1 MRLHIILLLL
11 LFLQLTAGALKCDPS
26 HIHGPPG
33 EYEFTDQGKKL
44 KCTGGKEIE
53 ITGRIVKYPIL
64 YCYETQ
70 GWADQN
76 GSLNPVVKADE
87 ALFFACKAKDPLSS
101 DKCVEKLIKGVI
113 PKEYTF
119 DNNKVLKCKNNK
131 QIMIEGNPTPFD
143 ELKCDETEGWKD
155 GATKID
161 KEAEKELKIEC
172 KAHKCDGSYISGV
185 KFQTNSKDGKY
196 ENNKLTCKDTKNAI
210 EYMKKLYPEVTC
222 DETDGWKSGPEKLD
236 TKANAILY
244 VKCAA
249 KACHQSL
256 ITGFKDATMTYD
268 STHKLTC
275 NEVEEAIEYTAS
287 GKNKL
292 ADSVTCDPLSKWKGQ
307 ANADTGVLATDAF
320 AVSCVKKACHE
331 DLITVTEKVD
341 RTVPNELKC
350 KQNGMKLKVDNA
362 EYDKLICDNT
372 LGWKDSSGTTAVKQ
386 ATDRFT
392 VTCNAAA
399 PPTPCAI
406 KQPVPGIIF
415 NSDKK
420 TLTCDPNV
428 PAEITYQGTPYDCEG
443 FIITCDVTSG
453 WTKDTTQFAPA
464 NLPLDVSYTKYCA
477 TAADVVYKTSS
488 DGGSYSV
495 TCKGPALL
503 EYTENGAAQPVKEMT
518 CSKADGWEKDRSDIQ
533 KPSNVVLQELKCNKV
548 CNKHQKPQGS
558 DANGVAQWEDGL
570 TDLAESIEEPGK
582 VRFECNKKLIGD
594 KNNVI
599 ELNGKLV
606 NSHLYCDPKGGYKD
620 FNDIKL
626 TDAADLVK
634 IACVDSLCKSSA
646 DQNYET
652 CGAIDKTEIPDG
664 YKCLENEY
672 SPFSYTDDP
681 NQLNCKKN
689 SNLNRVFARKLNPP
703 AFLDETLVCKE
714 NTHWYKYGDAEQ
726 KAISDPITLL
736 CMQLRCNA
744 CQQLKGTELKTY
756 SPGTPTKC
764 ATHNCTNNLWKIKR
778 VKDQETVEEEY
789 AGEVTCS
796 AKELF
801 DGKWVIDENSASPIA
816 IAEGECIT
824 SVETCTKAAKL
835 ETACKGEWEGCT
847 TITLNDDTAVTC
859 PVGKMFYMQR
869 GMANLEEG
877 AESIKCDKTK
887 GVWTVTRNGGNDE
900 LRRGGTVVCA
910 GTNPAPTTTTT
921 EAPKDPCDICPKEY
935 KTCDKCDPNNKD
947 LKRSEN
953 KDSGKCEAFVEFAT
967 MSKFETDK
975 GTVEGK
981 LFCGKKTGYIW
992 EDEKGEAVGKFANY
1006 KQPPNDKTKEAQTG
1020 LIVGGAVGGVF
1031 VLVIIA
1037 VIIIWT
1043 IVITRRRR
1051 RAEDDKDDETKKRML
1066 EEGKKRKKQRGDNDE
1081 ILDEVSVDAPSEIK
1095 L

>member
-11 LFLQLTAGALKCDPS
+11 TNL
-26 HIHGPPG
+26 
-33 EYEFTDQGKKL
+33 
-44 KCTGGKEIE
+44 
-53 ITGRIVKYPIL
+53 PI
-64 YCYETQ
+64 
-70 GWADQN
+70 
-76 GSLNPVVKADE
+76 K
-87 ALFFACKAKDPLSS
+87 
-101 DKCVEKLIKGVI
+101 
-113 PKEYTF
+113 YTF

-185 KFQTNSKDGKY
+185 KFQTNSKDVR
-196 ENNKLTCKDTKNAI
+196 
-210 EYMKKLYPEVTC
+210 YMKKLYPEVTC

-594 KNNVI
+594 KNN
-599 ELNGKLV
+599 
-606 NSHLYCDPKGGYKD
+606 
-620 FNDIKL
+620 
-626 TDAADLVK
+626 
-634 IACVDSLCKSSA
+634 
-646 DQNYET
+646 
-652 CGAIDKTEIPDG
+652 
-664 YKCLENEY
+664 
-672 SPFSYTDDP
+672 PFSYTDDP

-714 NTHWYKYGDAEQ
+714 
-726 KAISDPITLL
+726 
-736 CMQLRCNA
+736 
-744 CQQLKGTELKTY
+744 
-756 SPGTPTKC
+756 
-764 ATHNCTNNLWKIKR
+764 NCTNNLWKIKR

-1066 EEGKKRKKQRGDNDE
+1066 EEGKKRKKQRGDRC
-1081 ILDEVSVDAPSEIK
+1081 PF
-1095 L
+1095 

>member
-1 MRLHIILLLL
+1 MAIR
-11 LFLQLTAGALKCDPS
+11 
-26 HIHGPPG
+26 
-33 EYEFTDQGKKL
+33 
-44 KCTGGKEIE
+44 
-53 ITGRIVKYPIL
+53 
-64 YCYETQ
+64 
-70 GWADQN
+70 
-76 GSLNPVVKADE
+76 
-87 ALFFACKAKDPLSS
+87 
-101 DKCVEKLIKGVI
+101 
-113 PKEYTF
+113 
-119 DNNKVLKCKNNK
+119 
-131 QIMIEGNPTPFD
+131 
-143 ELKCDETEGWKD
+143 
-155 GATKID
+155 
-161 KEAEKELKIEC
+161 
-172 KAHKCDGSYISGV
+172 
-185 KFQTNSKDGKY
+185 
-196 ENNKLTCKDTKNAI
+196 DTSV
-210 EYMKKLYPEVTC
+210 P
-222 DETDGWKSGPEKLD
+222 
-236 TKANAILY
+236 
-244 VKCAA
+244 
-249 KACHQSL
+249 
-256 ITGFKDATMTYD
+256 
-268 STHKLTC
+268 
-275 NEVEEAIEYTAS
+275 YTAS

-320 AVSCVKKACHE
+320 A
-331 DLITVTEKVD
+331 
-341 RTVPNELKC
+341 
-350 KQNGMKLKVDNA
+350 
-362 EYDKLICDNT
+362 
-372 LGWKDSSGTTAVKQ
+372 
-386 ATDRFT
+386 
-392 VTCNAAA
+392 
-399 PPTPCAI
+399 
-406 KQPVPGIIF
+406 IIF

-570 TDLAESIEEPGK
+570 TDL
-582 VRFECNKKLIGD
+582 
-594 KNNVI
+594 
-599 ELNGKLV
+599 
-606 NSHLYCDPKGGYKD
+606 
-620 FNDIKL
+620 
-626 TDAADLVK
+626 
-634 IACVDSLCKSSA
+634 
-646 DQNYET
+646 
-652 CGAIDKTEIPDG
+652 
-664 YKCLENEY
+664 
-672 SPFSYTDDP
+672 PFSYTDDP

-714 NTHWYKYGDAEQ
+714 
-726 KAISDPITLL
+726 
-736 CMQLRCNA
+736 
-744 CQQLKGTELKTY
+744 
-756 SPGTPTKC
+756 
-764 ATHNCTNNLWKIKR
+764 NCTNNLWKIKR

-1095 L
+1095 FFSGAEYFLNASESSEGTVGKKNEP